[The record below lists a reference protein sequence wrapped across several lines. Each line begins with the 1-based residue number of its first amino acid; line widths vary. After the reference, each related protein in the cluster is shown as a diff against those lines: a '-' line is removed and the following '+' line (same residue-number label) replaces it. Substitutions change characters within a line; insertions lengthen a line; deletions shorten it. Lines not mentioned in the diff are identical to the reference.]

1 MNGNTIISNRISK
14 IATQSINL
22 LLVLCLFSLVG
33 CSTSAKDESLK
44 DTSMRVVSLDAD
56 GGAWVECG
64 SNSDLEKFQR
74 GNVLIVTESG
84 TNRTKAFL
92 MVKSVRYPAQDN
104 NWAMVQALQ
113 NRKGESGLDCQIVN
127 PEGETYKPVPQDIA
141 IEKNQER
148 LDYIK
153 SITHLPNDETVSV
166 GDQVEYHSKKFDR
179 EDFELWF

>member
-84 TNRTKAFL
+84 TNRTKAIL
-92 MVKSVRYPAQDN
+92 MVKSVRNPAQDN

-127 PEGETYKPVPQDIA
+127 PEGERYKPVPQDIA

>member
-1 MNGNTIISNRISK
+1 MNGNTTISHRISK

-22 LLVLCLFSLVG
+22 LSVLCLFSLVG
-33 CSTSAKDESLK
+33 CSASTKDESLN
-44 DTSMRVVSLDAD
+44 DTSMRVVSLNAD
-56 GGAWVECG
+56 GGAWVECD
-64 SNSDLEKFQR
+64 SSSDLEQFQR

-84 TNRTKAFL
+84 TNRTKAIL
-92 MVKSVRYPAQDN
+92 MVKSVRNPAQGK

-127 PEGETYKPVPQDIA
+127 PKGETYKPVPRDIA
-141 IEKNQER
+141 IEKNQEK

-166 GDQVEYHSKKFDR
+166 GDQVEYHSKKFDK